1 MGSKGRTISDIRKN
15 ITRHQLSFSVQYNE
29 DRNLNWTLFTGKR
42 YLRQWWTMGFSQTV
56 FVGVC
61 AVNKTQTNQNSI
73 VNSLVLTNTSQSNF
87 KKRCL
92 QTFEHYSSLL
102 PWSFCG
108 HCAVSLMPHTV
119 SHRLMEASLVSVL
132 QLELTFKVI

>member
-1 MGSKGRTISDIRKN
+1 MGSKGRTISDIRKTSLV
-15 ITRHQLSFSVQYNE
+15 ISWAFLYSIMRIETSIELCLLE
-29 DRNLNWTLFTGKR
+29 KW

-119 SHRLMEASLVSVL
+119 SRRSMEVSLVSVL